1 MQCATRAAYRTRRRV
16 VTGLAVGLALVFGY
30 HAIFGQN
37 GITAYAQ
44 KRNEDRVLAAEIEKL
59 QSENAELK
67 QRVDHLQSDPD
78 AIEREARD
86 RLHYT
91 RPDEVIYTLDDRVP
105 VDSSKPDISGQRRQ
119 ESGKS
124 PAETSRTP

>member
-1 MQCATRAAYRTRRRV
+1 VYSTRRRV
-16 VTGLAVGLALVFGY
+16 ATGLAVGLALVFGY

-44 KRNEDRVLAAEIEKL
+44 KRSEDRVLAAEIQKL
-59 QSENAELK
+59 QTENAQLK

-91 RPDEVIYTLDDRVP
+91 RPDEVIYTLDDRAR
-105 VDSSKPDISGQRRQ
+105 VDPGKSETERRQ
-119 ESGKS
+119 ESGKA
-124 PAETSRTP
+124 PAKAATTP